1 MCIRIG
7 TQRYIWNA
15 HQIGC
20 TVHSNSVFLCFFC
33 IANTRAL
40 CFFSLSSIVDHKMR
54 IVLPNIIGG
63 LSRLHLFGLCRN
75 GYFHLTISETNSHYE
90 ISRAHTHNISITFYL
105 LVFHCTSSKKA
116 QTTHLFGYELYQYNW
131 WSVYCANMLMPAYNN
146 SQTTI
151 LFYVLCK
158 LITVSFICMNCKFLI
173 MDSFRNEIG
182 TNGTDFNDEKRTSQN
197 KEKKQNWW
205 QKRRTMREII

>member
-1 MCIRIG
+1 MGWADCICLVCAETDIF
-7 TQRYIWNA
+7 IWLFRKL
-15 HQIGC
+15 IR
-20 TVHSNSVFLCFFC
+20 T
-33 IANTRAL
+33 TR
-40 CFFSLSSIVDHKMR
+40 F
-54 IVLPNIIGG
+54 
-63 LSRLHLFGLCRN
+63 
-75 GYFHLTISETNSHYE
+75 
-90 ISRAHTHNISITFYL
+90 RAHTHNISITFYL

-173 MDSFRNEIG
+173 MDSFWNENRHQRYRFQWWK
-182 TNGTDFNDEKRTSQN
+182 THQRN
-197 KEKKQNWW
+197 KEKKNCW

>member
-1 MCIRIG
+1 MFFLHFTCSRI
-7 TQRYIWNA
+7 
-15 HQIGC
+15 
-20 TVHSNSVFLCFFC
+20 V
-33 IANTRAL
+33 
-40 CFFSLSSIVDHKMR
+40 FFSLSSIVDHKMR
-54 IVLPNIIGG
+54 IVLANIIGG

-90 ISRAHTHNISITFYL
+90 ISHTHTHNIISITIYL
-105 LVFHCTSSKKA
+105 LVFHCTSSKKV

-173 MDSFRNEIG
+173 MDSFRNEIS
-182 TNGTDFNDEKRTSQN
+182 TNGTDFNDEKRTSQ
-197 KEKKQNWW
+197 KQGEKKKQNWW